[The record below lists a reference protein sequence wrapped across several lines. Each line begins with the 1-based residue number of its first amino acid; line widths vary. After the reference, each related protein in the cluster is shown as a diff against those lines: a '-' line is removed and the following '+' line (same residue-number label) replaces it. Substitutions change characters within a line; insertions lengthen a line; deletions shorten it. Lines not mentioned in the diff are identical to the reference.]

1 MHITDLAH
9 FTILTD
15 REHILGGEID
25 PALLHLN
32 ATRPSLG
39 LSRRDYM
46 QLQSPPNMMLFL
58 NDMSGM
64 MVSTI
69 NQADDGSITTSTA
82 IVGGT
87 MQGGG
92 GTFASSLSTRA
103 QGFLIG

>member
-25 PALLHLN
+25 PMLLRLN
-32 ATRPSLG
+32 ANRPSLG

-46 QLQSPPNMMLFL
+46 QLQSPPDLVFFL
-58 NDMSGM
+58 NDMPGM

-69 NQADDGSITTSTA
+69 NQADDGSVTTSTA
-82 IVGGT
+82 IVGAT
-87 MQGGG
+87 TQGGG
-92 GTFASSLSTRA
+92 GTFASSLSTRT
-103 QGFLIG
+103 QGFLAG